1 MAENLKKITKMP
13 RLCCKKQGRGLHIL
27 CKYAPKAGG
36 GTPAARYS
44 GGKAGRRFIAAAAAR
59 GPSVQNGTR
68 SGRRPAP
75 APPPAYAL
83 HYSETVRRFPPWLC
97 RRLQCEITTIRS
109 NQTTLSA
116 VKLPL
121 LL

>member
-13 RLCCKKQGRGLHIL
+13 RLCCKKQGWGLYML
-27 CKYAPKAGG
+27 CKYAPHAGG
-36 GTPAARYS
+36 NTPAARYGS
-44 GGKAGRRFIAAAAAR
+44 KKTGR
-59 GPSVQNGTR
+59 
-68 SGRRPAP
+68 
-75 APPPAYAL
+75 
-83 HYSETVRRFPPWLC
+83 C
-97 RRLQCEITTIRS
+97 RLQCAITTIRS